1 MYDKDQENIFRIKD
15 QCLVFSR
22 RFSRR
27 GRRKKQMRL
36 VSLGPL
42 ANTKVKP
49 SIVLIVEGILKA

>member
-15 QCLVFSR
+15 Q
-22 RFSRR
+22 
-27 GRRKKQMRL
+27 KKQMRL

>member
-1 MYDKDQENIFRIKD
+1 MEGYDTSGGEIA
-15 QCLVFSR
+15 
-22 RFSRR
+22 RFPN
-27 GRRKKQMRL
+27 KKQMRL